1 MYFKDFPNIYY
12 TYNINGKDV
21 LKVVRDITTNVR
33 LRKDI
38 LSNITL
44 YDSYDIQEGDT
55 PEIVAAKYYG
65 SSEYHWA
72 IMLAN
77 EIYDYREDWPMSQLV
92 LNEYIKTKYNQFDAI
107 SWTYSGDVVTAVIPD
122 HGITLD
128 GTDDVVVNN
137 AYVTIT
143 DIITG
148 EQTIELANGLDG
160 TLNITGVLEDSITF
174 TSNGQIEGTPTGGV
188 SIYTS
193 AREYR
198 TKHYELDGYIVS
210 ADEIGAQPVTY
221 YDYEVSLNDSKRNIK
236 LISPGIVAQ
245 IADELKKLIG

>member
-12 TYNINGKDV
+12 TYNVNGKDV
-21 LKVVRDITTNVR
+21 LKVVRDITSNVR
-33 LRKDI
+33 LRKYI

-77 EIYDYREDWPMSQLV
+77 EIYDYREDWPMSQMV
-92 LNEYIKTKYNQFDAI
+92 LDEYIKTKYNRFVAT
-107 SWTYSGDVVTAVIPD
+107 SWTYSDDVVTAVVPE
-122 HGITLD
+122 HGIVLD
-128 GTDDVVVNN
+128 GTDDIIVNN

-143 DIITG
+143 DSITG
-148 EQTIELANGLDG
+148 ERTIQLADGFDGSLTIDSVLD
-160 TLNITGVLEDSITF
+160 DSIAF
-174 TSNGQIEGTPTGGV
+174 ISNGQVVGEPAGSMT
-188 SIYTS
+188 IYTS

-198 TKHYELDGYIVS
+198 TKHYELDGYVVS
-210 ADEIGAQPVTY
+210 ADEVGAQPITY

-236 LISPGIVAQ
+236 LISPGIVVQ